1 MYKINKNEFKCIKK
15 RALYWEEVLLRQVV
29 YYNMLKRKWVT
40 DQKKENKKKNLSIL
54 SKCSYQ

>member
-40 DQKKENKKKNLSIL
+40 DQKKENKKKLKHSVEM
-54 SKCSYQ
+54 